1 MYKTAKEVEPAM
13 PFPDGSADKLPNTDS
28 LGNCGDADRLGTAF
42 PVDRPLIW
50 RMVGNSE
57 IEIAPKALNGRVARH
72 PQLNPTTLI
81 TLPQKAEALRLDSCK
96 TTAWIPKRPA
106 C

>member
-1 MYKTAKEVEPAM
+1 MAARLEAIGLAARSSLLALRLIA
-13 PFPDGSADKLPNTDS
+13 GSE
-28 LGNCGDADRLGTAF
+28 RI
-42 PVDRPLIW
+42 VD
-50 RMVGNSE
+50 NSE